1 MNESKHIVL
10 QYTGRHQQREGGV
23 SRNLSS
29 DTPHRDKS
37 YAPWNSAAQ
46 REARDTLHAVAACT
60 SLRSAAA
67 GRTNPR
73 GTLRSYP
80 TIPDH
85 ATQRPQPR
93 TNVIALTY
101 PTMIGTITTSALV
114 AVRSTERNLW
124 LVAGRSTVASAVMG
138 AWAARE
144 GKALVPI
151 ISVSFRRDASA

>member
-1 MNESKHIVL
+1 MNRSTLYYNIPDG
-10 QYTGRHQQREGGV
+10 TRGRGGA

-37 YAPWNSAAQ
+37 HAPWNSAAQ
-46 REARDTLHAVAACT
+46 RVVVVVVVAAAAACT
-60 SLRSAAA
+60 SLRWSAAAA

-93 TNVIALTY
+93 TNAIALTY

-114 AVRSTERNLW
+114 AVRSATYLW
-124 LVAGRSTVASAVMG
+124 
-138 AWAARE
+138 
-144 GKALVPI
+144 P
-151 ISVSFRRDASA
+151 